1 MKDLT
6 YAEFNNLKSL
16 AKNEL
21 ISQLSIDILD
31 NDLLRVTIISVEDA
45 DFKSVD
51 ALIEGVFPG
60 KTYRGSVGEDTNGDL
75 YFIDVEGETLVNL
88 LMKKS
93 PEPWTLD
100 EILRREG

>member
-6 YAEFNNLKSL
+6 AAQFEALKSL

-31 NDLLRVTIISVEDA
+31 NDLLRVTIISVEGA

-60 KTYRGSVGEDTNGDL
+60 KTYRGSAGEDTNGDL
-75 YFIDVEGETLVNL
+75 YFIDVEGESLVNL
-88 LMKKS
+88 LMKKL
-93 PEPWTLD
+93 PEPWTID